1 MSSYCFVYSILCCI
15 NSWLSCFYLHFIYL
29 NSYFCPKVI
38 VNLHLMVELKDL
50 KREHKKLETT
60 TKKVT
65 KKRLND
71 RTSDSWMNLRKLKKL
86 KLRLKDKI
94 RQIKH

>member
-1 MSSYCFVYSILCCI
+1 MT
-15 NSWLSCFYLHFIYL
+15 
-29 NSYFCPKVI
+29 
-38 VNLHLMVELKDL
+38 ELKDL
-50 KREHKKLETT
+50 KRKHKKLEAL

-71 RTSDSWMNLRKLKKL
+71 RGSDSWINLRELKKL

-94 RQIKH
+94 NQLKH